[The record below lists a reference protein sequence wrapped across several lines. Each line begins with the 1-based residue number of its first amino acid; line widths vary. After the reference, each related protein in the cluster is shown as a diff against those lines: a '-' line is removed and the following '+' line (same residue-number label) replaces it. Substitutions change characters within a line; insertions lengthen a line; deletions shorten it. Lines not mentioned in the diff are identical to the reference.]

1 MYTSEH
7 FVFENI
13 PKLGDC
19 KAIRKGLIKMT
30 YIWLGVKTF
39 LETCEKHAWSN
50 KYWGKLTEWKINK
63 DKKNDYKKWYN
74 TENNGTKHD
83 GKRKASGN
91 IKDMCNV
98 MLSQVEQESDGWH
111 SCKYHINEKINY

>member
-1 MYTSEH
+1 MNKQNKQIHHEWYTIGSRASELLGQKYNNVYTSEH

-39 LETCEKHAWSN
+39 LETCEKHA
-50 KYWGKLTEWKINK
+50 
-63 DKKNDYKKWYN
+63 
-74 TENNGTKHD
+74 
-83 GKRKASGN
+83 
-91 IKDMCNV
+91 
-98 MLSQVEQESDGWH
+98 
-111 SCKYHINEKINY
+111 